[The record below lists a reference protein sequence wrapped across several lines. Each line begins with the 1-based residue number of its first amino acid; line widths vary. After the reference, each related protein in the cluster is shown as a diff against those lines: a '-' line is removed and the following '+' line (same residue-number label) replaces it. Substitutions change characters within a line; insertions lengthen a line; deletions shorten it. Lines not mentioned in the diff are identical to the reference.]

1 MHEQNQK
8 ENHDMTQTARNLTE
22 PLFQNVGSALA
33 FAFNYSAGFP
43 QTAIGKMMREALG
56 SSGRKQGRGLSG
68 LDGAG
73 QAGMVLAEVDRLPG
87 LWPVMLRLRFGSC
100 EDQCPSYMEK
110 QPCLAWT
117 EALGML
123 TRSIEARLVNDP
135 MLRRFIVAQLV
146 RGVPVSKIT
155 AHEPI
160 AIICDRAPRT
170 LRRHISELRDQ
181 LRILT
186 EDALNAAEDRFAE
199 LGWL

>member
-1 MHEQNQK
+1 
-8 ENHDMTQTARNLTE
+8 MTLTARNITNDE

-33 FAFNYSAGFP
+33 FAFNYSAQFP

-56 SSGRKQGRGLSG
+56 RGRRPQGHGLAG

-73 QAGMVLAEVDRLPG
+73 QAGMILAEVDRLPG
-87 LWPVMLRLRFGSC
+87 LWPEMLRLRFGSC
-100 EDQCPSYMEK
+100 EDQCPGYMEK
-110 QPCLAWT
+110 MPCLEWT
-117 EALGML
+117 NALGTL

-160 AIICDRAPRT
+160 AAICDRAPRT

-181 LRILT
+181 LRILA
-186 EDALNAAEDRFAE
+186 EDAVSAAEDRFVE
-199 LGWL
+199 VGWL